1 MRDIQRECNH
11 HLARITER
19 QREATE
25 LSIKLKL
32 DAEDQGDPIV
42 LAEAADT
49 LDNAVRE
56 IERARRVLVRV

>member
-1 MRDIQRECNH
+1 MRDKQSECDR
-11 HLARITER
+11 HLTRITER

-32 DAEDQGDPIV
+32 DAQDSGDPAV

-56 IERARRVLVRV
+56 LERARRVLVRA